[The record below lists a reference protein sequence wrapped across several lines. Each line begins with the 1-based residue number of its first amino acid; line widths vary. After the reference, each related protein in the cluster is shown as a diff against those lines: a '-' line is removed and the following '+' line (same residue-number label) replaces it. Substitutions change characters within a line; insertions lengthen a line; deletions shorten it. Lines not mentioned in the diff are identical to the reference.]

1 MRELVRFI
9 LQGRFRAMIIAGL
22 LGGAAQIFMPLSLIS
37 SAVAGLV
44 VLRRGEREGFVVLL
58 GIMVIILVINQF
70 VESKSGFE
78 LPVTLLFL
86 GPVFVCASILR
97 TTEAQGMAIAAAS
110 IFAAFFAIAVQ
121 VFTGDAA
128 SWWGD
133 WLKIVVQG
141 VEGAKFQGFEENGTL
156 RMING
161 LIAMLLSL
169 AVIISL
175 LMARWMQAQVYNPGG
190 FGKEF
195 QVLQIPRRVATA
207 VVLLILVLAIVQR
220 QLMYDLVIIF
230 GVMYFFQGLAILHH
244 NNNKKG
250 YSTAYLLPPYI
261 LLLFMPHYVFVG
273 MACVGIS
280 DLFINYRKLTQ

>member
-1 MRELVRFI
+1 MRVLVRFI

-22 LGGAAQIFMPLSLIS
+22 LGGVAQILMPLSLVS
-37 SAVAGLV
+37 SAIVGLV

-58 GIMVIILVINQF
+58 GVTAIILVINQF
-70 VESKSGFE
+70 VESRPGFD

-97 TTEAQGMAIAAAS
+97 ITEAQGIAIAAAS
-110 IFAAFFAIAVQ
+110 ICAALFAIVIQ
-121 VFTGDAA
+121 VYTGDAV

-141 VEGAKFQGFEENGTL
+141 VEGAKYQGFEDNGTL
-156 RMING
+156 RMMNG

-175 LMARWMQAQVYNPGG
+175 LLARWMQAQVYHPGG

-195 QVLQIPRRVATA
+195 QVLQIPGRVSTFVA
-207 VVLLILVLAIVQR
+207 LLILILAVVQR
-220 QLMYDLVIIF
+220 QLMYDLIIIF

-244 NNNKKG
+244 NNKKKG
-250 YSTAYLLPPYI
+250 YSTAYLMPPY
-261 LLLFMPHYVFVG
+261 LLLIFIPHYVFVG

-280 DLFINYRKLTQ
+280 DLFINYRKLPK